1 MLILKKGSALKV
13 RYLIKFTKG
22 SEVKFVSHLDIMR
35 TIQRTFKRAAL
46 PVDYSKGFNPHMK
59 LSIAQPLS
67 VGMYSLGDY
76 LDIEFKEAVDIN
88 EIERKFNEN
97 STKNIKLLKVV
108 EIKEPYDKDG
118 RKIPQAMAA
127 IDGASYKI
135 NIKYLNT
142 DTLNSELNNVLQI
155 KAWNILKK
163 TKSGEKEVDIKPMV
177 KNLKLSVEGDYLRLE
192 AELSCGSRENLSAE
206 LLAQYIKQNTKAVD
220 EEAFTEIVRTEMYG
234 IKNKKLVPLWQY
246 FQQ

>member
-76 LDIEFKEAVDIN
+76 LDIEFKESVEIN

-97 STKNIKLLKVV
+97 STENIKLLKVV

-142 DTLNSELNNVLQI
+142 DTLNIEIDNVFQL

-177 KNLKLSVEGDYLRLE
+177 KNLKFSVEGDYLKLE

-206 LLAQYIKQNTKAVD
+206 LLAKYIKQNTKAVD

>member
-108 EIKEPYDKDG
+108 EINEPYDKDG

-142 DTLNSELNNVLQI
+142 DTLNSELNNMLEI

-177 KNLKLSVEGDYLRLE
+177 KNLKLSVEGDYLKLE

>member
-108 EIKEPYDKDG
+108 EINEPYDKDG

-142 DTLNSELNNVLQI
+142 DTLNSELNNMLEI

-177 KNLKLSVEGDYLRLE
+177 KNLKLSVEGDYLKLE

-234 IKNKKLVPLWQY
+234 IKNKKLVSLWQY

>member
-142 DTLNSELNNVLQI
+142 DTLNSELNNMLQI

-177 KNLKLSVEGDYLRLE
+177 KNLKLSVEGDYLKLE

>member
-177 KNLKLSVEGDYLRLE
+177 KNLKLNVEGDYLKLE